1 MELYEFFTQGEAFKV
16 LHAIISENMRRI
28 KNMFRQKFYEF
39 EGDIRWYYFTMGGV
53 VKVRAKS
60 LLIF

>member
-39 EGDIRWYYFTMGGV
+39 EGDIR
-53 VKVRAKS
+53 
-60 LLIF
+60 